1 MDDLAVAAGLTIP
14 ADELGF
20 TAVRSGGPGGQ
31 NVNKVST
38 KVELRFDVRAS
49 VALGDAVKARLVA
62 ANRGRLD
69 AHGRLVVAVDD
80 TRSQLRNLELAR
92 ERLAAMVRA
101 ALVVPRRRR
110 ATKPSR
116 ASKEAR
122 LSDKRLRGEKKRGRG
137 GRWE

>member
-1 MDDLAVAAGLTIP
+1 MDDLAITSALVIP
-14 ADELGF
+14 GRELAF

-38 KVELRFDVRAS
+38 KVELRFDARAS
-49 VALGDAVKARLVA
+49 SVLPAGVKARLLG

-69 AHGRLVVAVDD
+69 AEGRLVVAVDD
-80 TRSQLRNLELAR
+80 TRSQPRNLELAR
-92 ERLAAMVRA
+92 ERLSVLVRA

-116 ASKEAR
+116 AAREAR
-122 LSDKRLRGEKKRGRG
+122 LSDKRQRSEKKRARGRG
-137 GRWE
+137 WD